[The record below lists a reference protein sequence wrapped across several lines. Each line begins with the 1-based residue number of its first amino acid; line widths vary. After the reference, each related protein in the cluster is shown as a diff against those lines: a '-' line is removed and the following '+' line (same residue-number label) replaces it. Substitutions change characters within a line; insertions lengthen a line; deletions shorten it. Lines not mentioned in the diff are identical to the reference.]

1 MPSKNKD
8 EQINELTY
16 TRGLER
22 GPVIITTYDERVYA
36 NIKLALA

>member
-1 MPSKNKD
+1 VMNIDRLTTQIARLPSKNKD

-22 GPVIITTYDERVYA
+22 S
-36 NIKLALA
+36 

>member
-22 GPVIITTYDERVYA
+22 GPVIITTYDEKSVR
-36 NIKLALA
+36 